1 MSWDILLAEIYKRVV
16 QRSLVDGEGSEV
28 GVVKLRQVEE
38 TGPVEGVE
46 GKEGEREDQPGHLL
60 NIAGSQTTQ
69 LGRGCLALQVSHTL
83 DPTLENIIIMTSIQY
98 HTNE

>member
-16 QRSLVDGEGSEV
+16 QRSLVDGEWSEV

-46 GKEGEREDQPGHLL
+46 G
-60 NIAGSQTTQ
+60 
-69 LGRGCLALQVSHTL
+69 
-83 DPTLENIIIMTSIQY
+83 
-98 HTNE
+98 